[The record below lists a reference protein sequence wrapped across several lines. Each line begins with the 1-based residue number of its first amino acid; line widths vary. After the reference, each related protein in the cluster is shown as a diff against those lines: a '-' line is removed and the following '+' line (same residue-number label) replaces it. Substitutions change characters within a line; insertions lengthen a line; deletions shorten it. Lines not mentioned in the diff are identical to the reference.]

1 MIEKRKCTR
10 FIVKLPV
17 DVKSDNSVISGIT
30 VRISDRGL
38 FVRSQKSF
46 QTGTNIGIKL
56 HISEDVFCDL
66 KGVVRYSRKL
76 NILKQKNGMGIELT
90 EKDQKYQDFIDSVAS
105 LG

>member
-1 MIEKRKCTR
+1 MIEKRKCIR

-17 DVKSDNSVISGIT
+17 DVKCDNSVVTGMT
-30 VRISDRGL
+30 VRISDKGL
-38 FVRSQKSF
+38 FIRSQKSF
-46 QTGTNIGIKL
+46 QSGVNVYINL
-56 HISEDVFCDL
+56 HISERTSCTL

-90 EKDQKYQDFIDSVAS
+90 EKDQTYQEFIDSVVS